1 MKRTNYSGM
10 FWNIQEDDKG
20 ETTEEKQQQNDQ
32 VLKFKGVHTRYILD
46 HTVMEAAI
54 KNIDSLYQGEEKK
67 QKSKMSEKEEI
78 LSAYF
83 RAV

>member
-54 KNIDSLYQGEEKK
+54 KNIDTLYTRARRKNKK
-67 QKSKMSEKEEI
+67 VK
-78 LSAYF
+78 
-83 RAV
+83 

>member
-1 MKRTNYSGM
+1 M

-54 KNIDSLYQGEEKK
+54 KKYRYSLYQGEEEK
-67 QKSKMSEKEEI
+67 QKSKMS
-78 LSAYF
+78 
-83 RAV
+83 